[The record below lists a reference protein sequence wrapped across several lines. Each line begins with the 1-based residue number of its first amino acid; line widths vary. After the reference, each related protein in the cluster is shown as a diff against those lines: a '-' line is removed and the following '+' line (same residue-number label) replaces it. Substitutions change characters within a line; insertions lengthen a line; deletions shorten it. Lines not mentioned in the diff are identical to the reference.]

1 MRGCN
6 GTDRE
11 HRNSERDR
19 QGSTQAACR
28 VCSGSK
34 SVTLGFWTG
43 VIVESC
49 VSVQAV
55 VLQLL
60 ARLRAD
66 LGLSLLFVSHD
77 LNAVRLLT
85 DRVAVMYLGRLVEVR
100 PSELLPLPSS
110 AAATPRLVACHFA
123 A

>member
-1 MRGCN
+1 
-6 GTDRE
+6 
-11 HRNSERDR
+11 
-19 QGSTQAACR
+19 
-28 VCSGSK
+28 
-34 SVTLGFWTG
+34 LGFWSG
-43 VIVESC
+43 VIMESE
-49 VSVQAV
+49 VSVQAL

-60 ARLRAD
+60 ARLRAE

-77 LNAVRLLT
+77 LNVVRLLT